1 MSGNRPPSASSTVS
15 DNEAT
20 IFRTSHA
27 LVFIPK
33 PSPSKDWDKP
43 FKAKVKIL
51 ALPNKSTAT
60 AFQVTVQ
67 NMDDGISGVSFALD
81 FPVTYHIKWENMGEP
96 LAMTVKDSGA
106 ADAADKEG
114 GSKKGIKFGIKFL
127 KEDCMKSMK
136 HEIDKVKKQLKKK

>member
-1 MSGNRPPSASSTVS
+1 MCGNRPPSASSTVS

-67 NMDDGISGVSFALD
+67 NMDDVGFALD

-96 LAMTVKDSGA
+96 LTMTVKDSGSPMLP
-106 ADAADKEG
+106 G
-114 GSKKGIKFGIKFL
+114 GIKFGIKFL
-127 KEDCMKSMK
+127 KEDSMKSMK
-136 HEIDKVKKQLKKK
+136 HKKRNR